1 MIKNKIG
8 RRDFAATVGLGT
20 AGLVATGMAG
30 AARGYPANE
39 TLNVGC
45 IGTGGRCRM
54 LMRTLEKMPDVR
66 MTAVCDIWDDNL
78 ERAKKIAGPKA
89 FSTKYYQ
96 EVLDRKDVDAV
107 LIGSPDHWH
116 VPMTV
121 DACEAGKDVYVEKP
135 LTHNLSEG
143 VAVIEAER
151 KHKRIVQ
158 VGMQQRSMPQ
168 FQEGFKMIQSG
179 EIGPV
184 HKVHLT
190 WNRNLPAW
198 FRTSVNEVDP
208 RGVDW
213 KRFLGSA
220 KDQPF
225 DSFRFRKWR
234 WFWDFGGGILTDLMV
249 HYIDVAN
256 WFLDLGNPALATT
269 IGDNFITKG
278 VWETP
283 DTIQTLLQYP
293 EKEVQIYF
301 EGTFVSA
308 RNRAM
313 IEFMGRDAT
322 LYVDRGRYEVHPEP
336 GRKAEHRQ
344 RIYGDKP
351 RGNDFDSNPDG
362 ELLHLTNWIEC
373 VRSRKTPNAP
383 AEAGVRAVEGAHLGN
398 RAFRTGKVARW

>member
-8 RRDFAATVGLGT
+8 RRDFATAVGMGT
-20 AGLVATGMAG
+20 AGFVTTGMTG
-30 AARGYPANE
+30 AVRRYPANE

-54 LMRTLEKMPDVR
+54 LMNTLAKMPDVR

-78 ERAKKIAGPKA
+78 ERAKKIADPKA
-89 FSTKYYQ
+89 FATKYYQ

-135 LTHNLSEG
+135 LTHNLNEG
-143 VAVIEAER
+143 AAVIEAER
-151 KHKRIVQ
+151 KHRRIVQ

-168 FQEGFKMIQSG
+168 FQEGFRMIQSG

-190 WNRNLPAW
+190 WNRNLPTW

-256 WFLDLGNPALATT
+256 WFLDLGHPSLATT
-269 IGDNFITKG
+269 VGDNFITKG

-293 EKEVQIYF
+293 DKEVQIYF
-301 EGTFVSA
+301 EGTFVNA

-313 IEFMGRDAT
+313 LEFMGRDAT
-322 LYVDRGRYEVHPEP
+322 LYLDRGRYEIHPEP
-336 GRKAEHRQ
+336 GRKAEHRT

-383 AEAGVRAVEGAHLGN
+383 AEAGVCAVEGAHLGN